1 MADKKK
7 PIDWPA
13 IKADWL
19 NSNMSIRRLAGWYQ
33 VSEAAIRKKASQEAW
48 GERAQGKSAQQ
59 KPTAHSTPE
68 PMIMAGIDA
77 TDPEQI
83 VGRGQNLILRL
94 MDELDASTSNAETIE
109 ELIDIHIE
117 EPRAKAAMMK
127 AVSLSG
133 RAGVIKA
140 LATALKTLSE
150 AKTAAPEG
158 KKAQRQAAAEAVATS
173 GNKFAPRSGPRL
185 AVSNG

>member
-1 MADKKK
+1 
-7 PIDWPA
+7 
-13 IKADWL
+13 
-19 NSNMSIRRLAGWYQ
+19 
-33 VSEAAIRKKASQEAW
+33 
-48 GERAQGKSAQQ
+48 
-59 KPTAHSTPE
+59 
-68 PMIMAGIDA
+68 MAGIDA

-109 ELIDIHIE
+109 ELINIHIE
-117 EPRAKAAMMK
+117 DTRAKAAMMK